1 MVYLWEGLQGPTK
14 LNAYLL
20 TDISDDELKSFK
32 QKFEFGTMAPFS
44 TMLELVIQKA
54 PEDYLNK
61 PHGYIRIKET
71 EAGRKGPFVL
81 IDEQLKLKGAV
92 WYVDNFASEDEVDDD
107 VAESTEVV
115 WKILT
120 KTESLPVNHVNYDIA
135 NMSIEE
141 DLGNLGVDFPVT
153 VDFEQP
159 EVAGATEHDLNIG
172 EFRYDQPAYFT
183 AYPGEYEISTD
194 LEHRKNM
201 APMPDRVARLKEDVA
216 KAAGIRD
223 TRWTFVS
230 DAEPRKQRDSTV
242 KEFPEGCV
250 SFQHKYNPDFPWPPY
265 KWPEESL

>member
-1 MVYLWEGLQGPTK
+1 MVYLWESLQGPPK

-20 TDISDDELKSFK
+20 IDISDDELKSFK

-44 TMLELVIQKA
+44 TMLELVIKKA

-61 PHGYIRIKET
+61 LHRYIRIKET
-71 EAGRKGPFVL
+71 EAGREDPFVL

-92 WYVDNFASEDEVDDD
+92 WYVDNFAREDEVEDG
-107 VAESTEVV
+107 VAESTEVL

-120 KTESLPVNHVNYDIA
+120 KTETLPIAHVNYDIA

-141 DLGNLGVDFPVT
+141 DLGNLGVDYPVP
-153 VDFEQP
+153 VDFEQS
-159 EVAGATEHDLNIG
+159 EVAGATEHYLDIG
-172 EFRYDQPAYFT
+172 EFRYDQTAYLT

-194 LEHRKNM
+194 PEHRKCM

-223 TRWTFVS
+223 LSWTFVS
-230 DAEPRKQRDSTV
+230 DAEPRKQKDGKMAGGLAMMDPVST
-242 KEFPEGCV
+242 
-250 SFQHKYNPDFPWPPY
+250 
-265 KWPEESL
+265 